1 MPSDMVQGHEPEGRD
16 SGSEGG
22 SEGSTEGG
30 SEGGSEGSTEGGSE
44 GGSSP
49 SSPTGAAAELERGW
63 DDGSQQLFRSVLANL
78 KQQEERQ
85 RHKQAQQEQAEL
97 RRLQQLQGL
106 LELQQQ
112 EQNERRTVAWDGAN
126 ETAVDPSADAE
137 RNALPVIP
145 EAPAAEP
152 SPQVEAE
159 VGASLQTP
167 ERAVSRATV
176 SPASVVDHTVAGGHD
191 AVAGQSAS
199 EEQGSDDPEDEVE
212 RLYARLQ
219 QSVHLRE
226 GFRLYRKLCVE
237 EHATRVRSA
246 PTSPASPQPVGLE
259 MKSTTPCASAP
270 PDPEDVRKANAERF
284 EARMRRKRAQL
295 PCSVVCDPQQKC
307 RCF

>member
-1 MPSDMVQGHEPEGRD
+1 MLFH
-16 SGSEGG
+16 GSVHV
-22 SEGSTEGG
+22 
-30 SEGGSEGSTEGGSE
+30 
-44 GGSSP
+44 
-49 SSPTGAAAELERGW
+49 AANRA
-63 DDGSQQLFRSVLANL
+63 A
-78 KQQEERQ
+78 RQ
-85 RHKQAQQEQAEL
+85 RQKQAQQEQAEL
-97 RRLQQLQGL
+97 RRLQQVQGL

-112 EQNERRTVAWDGAN
+112 EQNERRTVGCDGAN
-126 ETAVDPSADAE
+126 ETAVGPSADAE
-137 RNALPVIP
+137 RSALPVIP
-145 EAPAAEP
+145 KSPAAEP
-152 SPQVEAE
+152 SRQVEAE

-176 SPASVVDHTVAGGHD
+176 SPASVVDHTAAGGHD

-199 EEQGSDDPEDEVE
+199 EERGSDNPDDEVE

-237 EHATRVRSA
+237 DHATRVRSA
-246 PTSPASPQPVGLE
+246 PTSPASPQPVGPE

-295 PCSVVCDPQQKC
+295 PCSVVCNPQQKC